1 MTIRR
6 AGAPRLIDWTGERC
20 VPWAPD
26 VQVVYEH
33 FHRYMWASQFVEG
46 KRVLDLGSG
55 EGFGAAILAQDAAGV
70 LGIDIDGQTVR
81 HSSLNYEGENLSFAV
96 GTALDLSAYGA
107 NSFDIVVAF
116 EIIEHVQD
124 HDRVLE
130 EIARVL
136 TPEGTLI
143 ISTPDRVVYSD
154 VEGRNNPYHEHELS
168 RDELEALLTTRFPHT
183 ALWGQHT
190 ITGSYMRSMT
200 SPSEQDHGR
209 DGATSEFFVDQSG
222 DEWHRAGDPVE
233 AYLVALASRA
243 PLSVAATGST
253 LADYGLQLVREKER
267 DLVHMASARE
277 SVMRERDDLLDR
289 IERDADAIAQSG
301 AMVLDRQRDIAGLRG
316 ELAAMATELE
326 AARQLNRRVEESVSW
341 QAFEK
346 GRNRLYA
353 AIGEQSLMARGV
365 RLSLRTAGRAMRRT
379 PAQHSEERERRML
392 ALPEHSRPRVSLI
405 IPLYARADLTRACL
419 QSIRDY
425 TGSASYE
432 VILVDDDADH
442 ETKQLL
448 DDVTGAR
455 IIRNDKN
462 IGYLKSMNRGAS
474 FARGDW
480 LVLFNNDTEVRPGW
494 LSAMLSSGESADDI
508 AVVAPKFVYPDGS
521 LNEAGALIWRD
532 GTGANYGRGD
542 APEGFRYEYRREV
555 DYGSAAA
562 LMARADFWRAAGGFD
577 DRYEPMYYEDADLC
591 FQARER
597 GLRVMFEPEAVV
609 VHVEGAT
616 AGTDTSSGAKRH
628 QEDNRPKFTAKW
640 RHRLDSEHLPPRSA
654 DVRRAA
660 HRHRG
665 PHVLIVDYR
674 VPTWDRDAGSL
685 RMLGIVQA
693 LLARGARVSFLPDNL
708 QPMEP
713 YTRVL
718 QRMGVEVLYGPI
730 DMHAELAA
738 ICATL
743 DAAIVCRP
751 NIASRWLDSIRE
763 LAPAATV
770 IYDTVD
776 LHWLREARRHA
787 VNGSFVSSLN
797 GAEVDLSSLTP
808 KAAALRELELAMIRA
823 TDATFVVTDAER
835 LHVERDVPGSR
846 LIVLPM
852 VHDIAVRVSPPAERS
867 GILFVG
873 GFAHTP
879 NVDAAVKLVRDVMP
893 AVWRE
898 LHDVRVSIV
907 GADAPPEVKS
917 LATARVDVM
926 GWVEDLQP
934 LLERSRL
941 LLAPLTYGAGIKGKV
956 TQCLAAGLPVV
967 TTTIGA
973 EGLGTGD
980 AMLVSD
986 DPAGLAAHAVS
997 LCRDD
1002 DLWERLSRAGQALI
1016 ATTCSRDIVA
1026 ERVLEALTEAPR
1038 DQTSKRFV
1046 SV

>member
-1 MTIRR
+1 MRR

-33 FHRYMWASQFVEG
+33 FHRYLWASQFVAD

-55 EGFGAAILAQDAAGV
+55 EGFGAAILAQSACRV
-70 LGIDIDGQTVR
+70 LGIDIDEQTVR
-81 HSSLNYEGENLSFAV
+81 HSSLNYEDEKLSFV
-96 GTALDLSAYGA
+96 LGTALDLSACGTD
-107 NSFDIVVAF
+107 SFDVVVAF

-136 TPEGTLI
+136 TPEGTLV

-168 RDELEALLTTRFPHT
+168 RDELEALLAAHFPHM

-190 ITGSYMRSMT
+190 ITGSYMRST
-200 SPSEQDHGR
+200 RSPSEQVHSS
-209 DGATSEFFVDQSG
+209 DGATSEFFVDRSG
-222 DEWHRAGDPVE
+222 DEWHRAGNPVE

-243 PLSVAATGST
+243 PLAVDTIGST
-253 LADYGLQLVREKER
+253 LADCGLQLVRDKER
-267 DLVHMASARE
+267 DLVHME
-277 SVMRERDDLLDR
+277 SDRDRAMCERDDLLDR
-289 IERDADAIAQSG
+289 IARDADAIKQSE

-316 ELAAMATELE
+316 ELAAMATELD

-341 QAFEK
+341 QAFQK
-346 GRNRLYA
+346 GRNRLYS
-353 AIGEQSLMARGV
+353 AIGEQSLMARSV
-365 RLSLRTAGRAMRRT
+365 RLSLRTAGRAMRR
-379 PAQHSEERERRML
+379 ASVQHGDCREREVL
-392 ALPEHSRPRVSLI
+392 ALPEYSRPRASLI

-425 TGSASYE
+425 TGPAGYE

-494 LSAMLSSGESADDI
+494 LAAMLSCGDSADDI
-508 AVVAPKFVYPDGS
+508 AVVTPKFIYPDGS
-521 LNEAGALIWRD
+521 LNEAGGVIWRD
-532 GTGANYGRGD
+532 GTGINYGRGD
-542 APEGFRYEYRREV
+542 APDGFRYEYRREV

-562 LMARADFWRAAGGFD
+562 LMVRADFWRASAGFD
-577 DRYEPMYYEDADLC
+577 ERYEPMYYEDADLC

-616 AGTDTSSGAKRH
+616 AGTDTNSGPKRH

-640 RHRLDSEHLPPRSA
+640 RHRLDSGHLPPRSS
-654 DVRRAA
+654 DTRRAA

-665 PHVLIVDYR
+665 PHVLIIDYR
-674 VPTWDRDAGSL
+674 MPTWDRDAGSL
-685 RMLGIVQA
+685 RILGIMQA
-693 LLARGARVSFLPDNL
+693 LLAQGSRVSFLPDNL
-708 QPMEP
+708 QRIEP
-713 YTRVL
+713 YTRAL
-718 QRMGVEVLYGPI
+718 QRMGVEVLYGPL
-730 DMHAELAA
+730 DVHAELAA
-738 ICATL
+738 VCATL
-743 DAAIVCRP
+743 DAAILCRP

-763 LAPAATV
+763 LAPGATV

-787 VNGSFVSSLN
+787 GGGSFVSSLN
-797 GAEVDLSSLTP
+797 GAEVDLSALTP
-808 KAAALRELELAMIRA
+808 KATALRELELAMVRA

-835 LHVERDVPGSR
+835 LHVERDVPHSR

-852 VHDIAVRVSPPAERS
+852 VHDIAARVPPPTERS
-867 GILFVG
+867 GILFIG

-917 LATARVDVM
+917 LASARVDVT

-941 LLAPLTYGAGIKGKV
+941 MLAPLTYGAGIKGKV

-973 EGLGTGD
+973 EGLGAGD

-986 DPAGLAAHAVS
+986 DPLGLAAYTIR

-1002 DLWERLSRAGQALI
+1002 ALWERLSRAGQALI
-1016 ATTCSRDIVA
+1016 AATCSRDIIA
-1026 ERVLEALTEAPR
+1026 ERVLEALAEEPHA
-1038 DQTSKRFV
+1038 QTSKLFV
-1046 SV
+1046 SA